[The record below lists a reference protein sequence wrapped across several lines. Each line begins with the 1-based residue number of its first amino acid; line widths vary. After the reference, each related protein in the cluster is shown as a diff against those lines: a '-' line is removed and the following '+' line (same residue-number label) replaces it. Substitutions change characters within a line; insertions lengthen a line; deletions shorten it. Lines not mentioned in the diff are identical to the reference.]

1 MTSNNNSAP
10 KHSKFSFS
18 SHAIAGGVSAVF
30 SATFT
35 CPFEVAKT
43 RQQSAFYKNVLNYKY
58 NYPSPVKFVIR
69 PFKETGTV
77 MRDIYTNDGPRA
89 LFKGLGPNLL
99 GIIPMRAIHFGVY
112 GYGKQKLISLNN
124 GVEKPWIH
132 MLSSFCAGFCS
143 TTVTNPLWMVKT
155 RMQLESKKYTATGE
169 VLPLKYK
176 NAFQTAKTIY
186 KEEGIRAF
194 SKGLAASYIGLSET
208 TIQFTT
214 YEYFKK
220 LVRQKKERKGVD
232 RHVKKHSPVA
242 QKVIEWADDF
252 VCAAGAKFIASGIT
266 YPHEVLRTRM
276 REVPVNGV
284 SPYTG
289 LVQAAKLI
297 VKTEGIGA
305 LYRGLG
311 THLIRVVPNA
321 AILFSVYEI
330 VLYGHKKY
338 FGKGREEDE
347 NVGHVKE

>member
-1 MTSNNNSAP
+1 MTSDTKGAV

-43 RQQSAFYKNVLNYKY
+43 RQQSALYKNVITFSH
-58 NYPSPVKFVIR
+58 NYPAPIKFIIK
-69 PFKETGTV
+69 PFKETGSV
-77 MRDIYTNDGPRA
+77 MKDVYINDGTRG
-89 LFKGLGPNLL
+89 LFKGLGPNLI
-99 GIIPMRAIHFGVY
+99 GIIPLRAIHFGVY
-112 GYGKQKLISLNN
+112 GFSKQKLTHMNG

-155 RMQLESKKYTATGE
+155 RIQLESKKYTATGE
-169 VLPLKYK
+169 ALPLKYK

-186 KEEGIRAF
+186 KEEGLKAF
-194 SKGLAASYIGLSET
+194 SKGLAASYVGLSET

-220 LVRQKKERKGVD
+220 LVRQNKEKKALNKTA
-232 RHVKKHSPVA
+232 KKHSPKV
-242 QKVIEWADDF
+242 QKFIEWADDF

-297 VKTEGIGA
+297 VKTEGVGA

-338 FGKGREEDE
+338 FNKGEEKDGDD
-347 NVGHVKE
+347 GHK

>member
-1 MTSNNNSAP
+1 MTSNTKGSEKP
-10 KHSKFSFS
+10 HKFSFS

-43 RQQSAFYKNVLNYKY
+43 RQQSALYKNVITFKH
-58 NYPSPVKFVIR
+58 NYPAPVRFVFK
-69 PFKETGTV
+69 PFKETGVV
-77 MRDIYTNDGPRA
+77 MRDVYQRDGPRA

-99 GIIPMRAIHFGVY
+99 GIIPLRAIHFGVY
-112 GYGKQKLISLNN
+112 GYGKQKLIAMNG

-169 VLPLKYK
+169 ALPLKYK
-176 NAFQTAKTIY
+176 NAFQTTKTIY
-186 KEEGIRAF
+186 KEEGLRAF

-220 LVRQKKERKGVD
+220 LARQYKAKRRVD
-232 RHVKKHSPVA
+232 KPAKQHSPVA
-242 QKVIEWADDF
+242 QKVIEWANDF

-276 REVPVNGV
+276 REVPISGG
-284 SPYTG
+284 PQYTG
-289 LVQAAKLI
+289 LVQAATTI
-297 VKTEGIGA
+297 VKNEGYGA

-321 AILFSVYEI
+321 AILFSVYEV

-338 FGKGREEDE
+338 FGKGKEDDDD
-347 NVGHVKE
+347 VGHK